1 MGVIINAFAIFSFAL
16 AVVIGAFGL
25 LCTTWDPDRLAHD
38 SSEQVGEYE
47 SHAA

>member
-1 MGVIINAFAIFSFAL
+1 MGVIINAFAVFSFAL

-38 SSEQVGEYE
+38 SPEQVEDCV
-47 SHAA
+47 SRAA